1 MHGATD
7 SATQRRPTACPEN
20 PTSHALGG
28 DGARGVAA
36 TVARRP
42 CFPTPLTPPT
52 SPVKPIS
59 PTPRRRWQTA
69 RTAGKT
75 LLGLVLAV
83 ALVALLGLGFT
94 VVRLWSDL
102 PPLDKVTHY
111 APQQPL
117 IVYTAD
123 GVPIGQ
129 FGAERRQ
136 FVPIADIPAMLQGA
150 VLAIEDTRFEQHFG
164 LDPLGIARAVL
175 ANLGGGMRQ
184 GASTI
189 TQQVARNFFLSPSK
203 TLERKLKE
211 ALLAL
216 QIEEQLSKAQILELY
231 MNQIY
236 LGQRAYGFAAAA
248 QVYFGKPLA
257 SLSIAESAMLAG
269 LPQNPSY
276 ANPVTNFSRA
286 RARQALVLGRMEKV
300 GLITPEERATAAAE
314 YLAIRLP
321 THTEVHA
328 EYLAE
333 MARQAVVARYGDA
346 ANTQGYKVYTTVRAA
361 DQQAAYAALRAT
373 VLEHERRQPW
383 RGPEA
388 REPLPFLRGAEL
400 ERAAA
405 QALRDH
411 QDDSDLRLA
420 IVTETGPR
428 GVSVQ
433 LATGETL
440 QISGAGLARVRAAL
454 LPDASTELAIGR
466 GAVLRL
472 ERRGEDW
479 TVAQW
484 PQVQAAFVAL
494 EPHSGQMRALVGGFD
509 FTRSPFNRATQ
520 AWRQAGSSLKPFL
533 YSAAL
538 EHGVMPDTLVND
550 APLWPSEASA
560 ATGWQPR
567 NADGRFDGPLTVRQG
582 LARSKNLVSL
592 RLLQQIGLDNAR
604 TWIHRYGF
612 DAEHLPDNLTLAL
625 GSGSTTPLQLAHAY
639 ALLANGG
646 QETTP
651 VFIERITNA
660 QGVVV
665 FQPPRLPPHEED
677 SRTIPARN
685 AFLVNT
691 MLQDV
696 TRSGGTAALAQR
708 ALQRSD
714 LYGKTGTTNDAVDA
728 WFAGFQP
735 GLVAVAWVGH
745 DEPRS
750 LGEQASGGTLA
761 LPIWIGFMEKALA
774 GVPEAPLQ
782 PPTGVV
788 RSDNDWRYT
797 EWALGGAVDRIGFDP
812 PLPADA
818 TSAPEAAAS
827 GVLAA
832 PAI

>member
-1 MHGATD
+1 
-7 SATQRRPTACPEN
+7 
-20 PTSHALGG
+20 
-28 DGARGVAA
+28 
-36 TVARRP
+36 
-42 CFPTPLTPPT
+42 
-52 SPVKPIS
+52 VKPIL
-59 PTPRRRWQTA
+59 PTHRRRWQA
-69 RTAGKT
+69 VRTTGKIVFS
-75 LLGLVLAV
+75 LVLV
-83 ALVALLGLGFT
+83 IALTAILGLGLT
-94 VVRLWSDL
+94 VARLWSDL

-111 APQQPL
+111 EPQQPL
-117 IVYTAD
+117 VVYTAD
-123 GVPIGQ
+123 GVQIGQ

-164 LDPLGIARAVL
+164 IDPLGIARALL

-216 QIEEQLSKAQILELY
+216 QIEQQLSKAQILELY

-248 QVYFGKPLA
+248 QVYFGKPLSA
-257 SLSIAESAMLAG
+257 LSIAESAMLAG

-276 ANPVTNFSRA
+276 ANPVTSIARA
-286 RARQALVLGRMEKV
+286 RARQALVLTRMEKV
-300 GLITPEERATAAAE
+300 GLITPEEHAAALTDS
-314 YLAIRLP
+314 LAIRLP

-333 MARQAVVARYGDA
+333 MVRQAVVARFGDA

-361 DQQAAYAALRAT
+361 EQQAAYAALRAT
-373 VLEHERRQPW
+373 VLEHERKQPW
-383 RGPEA
+383 RGPEGH
-388 REPLPFLRGAEL
+388 ETLPFLRGAEL

-411 QDDSDLRLA
+411 QDDTDLRLA

-428 GVSVQ
+428 GVTAQ
-433 LATGETL
+433 LATGETVAL
-440 QISGAGLARVRAAL
+440 TGAGLARVRAAL
-454 LPDASTELAIGR
+454 LPDAPEELAIRR
-466 GAVLRL
+466 GAIVRL
-472 ERRGEDW
+472 EWRDAGW
-479 TVAQW
+479 AIGQW

-494 EPHSGQMRALVGGFD
+494 EPDSGRLQALVGGFD

-520 AWRQAGSSLKPFL
+520 AWRQAGSSIKPFL

-538 EHGVMPDTLVND
+538 EQGVMPDTLVND
-550 APLWPSEASA
+550 APLLPAGDTSP
-560 ATGWQPR
+560 TGWQPR
-567 NADGRFDGPLTVRQG
+567 NADGKFDGPITVRQG
-582 LARSKNLVSL
+582 LVRSKNLVSL
-592 RLLQQIGLDNAR
+592 RLLQQIGLDSAR
-604 TWIHRYGF
+604 DWMGRFGF
-612 DAEHLPDNLTLAL
+612 DPARLPNDLTLAL
-625 GSGSTTPLQLAHAY
+625 GSGSTTPLQLAQAY

-646 QETTP
+646 RDATP
-651 VFIERITNA
+651 VFIDHITNA

-665 FQPPRLPPHEED
+665 FQPPRLPPHEAD
-677 SRTIPARN
+677 SHAIPVRN

-696 TRSGGTAALAQR
+696 TRTGGTAALAQR
-708 ALQRSD
+708 SLQRSD

-728 WFAGFQP
+728 WFAGFHP
-735 GLVAVAWVGH
+735 SVVAVAWVGF

-750 LGEQASGGTLA
+750 LGEQASGSALA

-774 GVPEAPLQ
+774 GKPETTPVVPDGL
-782 PPTGVV
+782 V
-788 RSDNDWRYT
+788 RVGDDWRYA
-797 EWALGGAVDRIGFDP
+797 EWAQGGQVERIGIEP
-812 PLPADA
+812 PM
-818 TSAPEAAAS
+818 AAS
-827 GVLAA
+827 EPQAVPAA
-832 PAI
+832 SAVPALPILTPAL

>member
-1 MHGATD
+1 M
-7 SATQRRPTACPEN
+7 
-20 PTSHALGG
+20 
-28 DGARGVAA
+28 
-36 TVARRP
+36 
-42 CFPTPLTPPT
+42 
-52 SPVKPIS
+52 
-59 PTPRRRWQTA
+59 PRRRWQA
-69 RTAGKT
+69 VRTTGKAV
-75 LLGLVLAV
+75 LGLVLAV
-83 ALVALLGLGFT
+83 ALAAVLALVLTVA
-94 VVRLWSDL
+94 RLWPDL

-111 APQQPL
+111 EPQQPL

-136 FVPIADIPAMLQGA
+136 FVPIAEMPAMLQGA
-150 VLAIEDTRFEQHFG
+150 VLAIEDTRFEQHIG
-164 LDPLGIARAVL
+164 IDPLGIVRAL
-175 ANLGGGMRQ
+175 LSNLGGGMRQ

-189 TQQVARNFFLSPSK
+189 TQQVARNFFLSPSR

-216 QIEEQLSKAQILELY
+216 QIEQRLSKAQILELY
-231 MNQIY
+231 LNQIY

-248 QVYFGKPLA
+248 QTYFGKPLSA
-257 SLSIAESAMLAG
+257 LSIAESAMLAG

-276 ANPVTNFSRA
+276 ANPVTNFARA

-300 GLITPEERATAAAE
+300 GLITAEERASAAAE
-314 YLAIRLP
+314 NLVIRLP

-333 MARQAVVARYGDA
+333 MARQAVIARYGEA
-346 ANTQGYKVYTTVRAA
+346 ANTQGYKVYTSVRST
-361 DQQAAYAALRAT
+361 DQQAAYASLRAT
-373 VLEHERRQPW
+373 VLDHERRQPW

-388 REPLPFLRGAEL
+388 QETLPFLRGAEL

-420 IVTETGPR
+420 IITETGQR
-428 GVSVQ
+428 GVSAQ
-433 LATGETL
+433 LATGETV
-440 QISGAGLARVRAAL
+440 QITGAGLARAKAAL
-454 LPDASTELAIGR
+454 LPDAPEALAISR
-466 GAVLRL
+466 GSVIRL
-472 ERRGEDW
+472 EQRESGW

-494 EPHSGQMRALVGGFD
+494 EPGSGRVRALVGGFD

-520 AWRQAGSSLKPFL
+520 AWRQAGSSIKPFL

-538 EHGVMPDTLVND
+538 ERGVMPGTLVND
-550 APLWPSEASA
+550 APLFPNDDGAV
-560 ATGWQPR
+560 TGWQPR
-567 NADGRFDGPLTVRQG
+567 NADGRFDGPITVRQG

-592 RLLQQIGLDNAR
+592 RLLLQIGLDNAR
-604 TWIHRYGF
+604 DWMRRFGF
-612 DAEHLPDNLTLAL
+612 DAERLPDNLTLAL
-625 GSGSTTPLQLAHAY
+625 GSGSTTPMQLARAY

-651 VFIERITNA
+651 VFIERITDA
-660 QGVVV
+660 QGMVV
-665 FQPPRLPPHEED
+665 FQPPQLPPHEAG
-677 SRTIPARN
+677 SHTIPARN
-685 AFLVNT
+685 VFLVNS

-696 TRSGGTAALAQR
+696 TRAGGTAALVQR
-708 ALQRSD
+708 SLQRND

-750 LGEQASGGTLA
+750 LGEQASGSALA

-774 GVPEAPLQ
+774 GVPEATAVAPD
-782 PPTGVV
+782 GVV
-788 RSDNDWRYT
+788 RIDGEWRYA
-797 EWALGGAVDRIGFDP
+797 EWALGGNVDRIGLDDSP
-812 PLPADA
+812 GA
-818 TSAPEAAAS
+818 APVEFVGPSAAS
-827 GVLAA
+827 GSGL
-832 PAI
+832 